1 MYSTIYTASV
11 EMSKLPLQIIAR
23 IHPAN
28 VRLSK
33 KKKKKH
39 IWKDVQTVQASRQ
52 QESSP
57 WINEKGRVGIKV
69 EHSNK
74 EFSQMLVIFYFSI
87 FLLVVQLCLLCD
99 DAEIWIPMIVW
110 YFFSHVFL
118 ISMAGKERAEL
129 SVRRQFWNVWGQNK
143 QTSSCGPLSRTSLK
157 FLSNCKQ
164 PRMVGLVVFHVE
176 RTRTQQ
182 TVVLSNILSYFL
194 RLSSC

>member
-1 MYSTIYTASV
+1 
-11 EMSKLPLQIIAR
+11 MSKLPLQIIAR

-87 FLLVVQLCLLCD
+87 FLLVIRCVYCAMMQKSEYLWLCD
-99 DAEIWIPMIVW
+99 I
-110 YFFSHVFL
+110 FSHVFL